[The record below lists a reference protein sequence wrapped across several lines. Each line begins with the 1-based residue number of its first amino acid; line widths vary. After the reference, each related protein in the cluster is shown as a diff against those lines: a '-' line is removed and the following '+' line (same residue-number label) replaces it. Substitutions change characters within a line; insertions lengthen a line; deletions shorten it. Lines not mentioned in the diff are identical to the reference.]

1 MLFMDTLLR
10 EDTRTQEHY
19 WNRMAQF
26 KFDLNYYS
34 YYFSFCVRFLRCWK
48 IAISALTALVTGAWM
63 NWGENTNVKLV
74 CAILI
79 LLFQGLNA
87 ASELFPFENRK
98 RELREMKILLEPVY
112 EDMEADWL
120 RIAEGEMSKEEV
132 AQKFKEYDKKKRDIL
147 QHYFKDDDL
156 PDNKQVREKAKR
168 ETDMYIQNNF
178 L

>member
-1 MLFMDTLLR
+1 MATFLQ

-34 YYFSFCVRFLRCWK
+34 YYFSYCVNFLRYWK
-48 IAISALTALVTGAWM
+48 VTISVLTALVTGAWM
-63 NWGENTNVKLV
+63 NWGDNSTVKMV

-79 LLFQGLNA
+79 LVFQGLNA

-98 RELREMKILLEPVY
+98 RELREMSLLLEPVY

-120 RIAEGEMSKEEV
+120 RIAEGEMSKDEV
-132 AQKFKEYDKKKRDIL
+132 AEKLKKYEKQRRDIL
-147 QHYFKDDDL
+147 QHYFKDDAI
-156 PDNKQVREKAKR
+156 PDNKKIRDKASR
-168 ETDMYIQNNF
+168 ETRKYIQTN
-178 L
+178 LM